1 MGTGHNPGARAGE
14 GDVTCCWGAGVA
26 PQCGSEPESGR
37 VPQPSVGSVPSR
49 GWGGAAVTP
58 CLVPGRPLSSSLV
71 SLDVTQA
78 LRVHHE
84 VNCLTDFLEECEEQ
98 LQALKKLK
106 KTERGLLYGVPIS
119 LKDPY
124 DCMVSPG
131 GAGNRCRYAREHL
144 RVWLWAR
151 YSLKAI
157 WLDRGP
163 PGNRPQQPS
172 SQTQCLNPRACPPL
186 GLLREQL
193 SCLRGREPSWVRECS
208 GEESLSASTP
218 GPGGWSSG
226 RLPAGP

>member
-1 MGTGHNPGARAGE
+1 M
-14 GDVTCCWGAGVA
+14 
-26 PQCGSEPESGR
+26 
-37 VPQPSVGSVPSR
+37 
-49 GWGGAAVTP
+49 TP

-131 GAGNRCRYAREHL
+131 GAGNCCRYAREHL

-157 WLDRGP
+157 WLDRAHLGTD
-163 PGNRPQQPS
+163 PGSPAPKPNVLTPE
-172 SQTQCLNPRACPPL
+172 L
-186 GLLREQL
+186 
-193 SCLRGREPSWVRECS
+193 VRHWDS
-208 GEESLSASTP
+208 
-218 GPGGWSSG
+218 
-226 RLPAGP
+226 